1 MHDTVWNDDGLSLSI
16 GPSPEAPAANWSED
30 EHCSL
35 CEALDRVLNK
45 GVVVMGDL
53 TISVAGIDLLYLQL
67 RVLLTSIKTAWPAAE
82 SAP

>member
-1 MHDTVWNDDGLSLSI
+1 MHNAVWSDDGLNLSI
-16 GPSPEAPAANWSED
+16 GPPPEAPTARWGEN

-35 CEALDRVLNK
+35 CEVLDRVLNK
-45 GVVVMGDL
+45 GAVVMGDL

-82 SAP
+82 STP

>member
-1 MHDTVWNDDGLSLSI
+1 MHNAVWSDDGLNLSI
-16 GPSPEAPAANWSED
+16 GPPP
-30 EHCSL
+30 
-35 CEALDRVLNK
+35 EALDRVLNK
-45 GVVVMGDL
+45 GAVVMGDL